1 MPVKYQYPEPI
12 IEEIIAK
19 NDIVETISG
28 YVKLDR
34 KGKDYFGLC
43 PFHKEKTPSFS
54 VVPAKQIYYCFGCNK
69 GGNVIN
75 FIKDIENL
83 EYGEAV
89 RLLADKAGITI
100 PEKNSYVDEASLRK
114 EKRTYEMNSIAANF
128 YYDCIKSDS
137 EHIALDY
144 LKERKVEAKTITN
157 FGVGYAPDA
166 WSKLTDHFKKNGFT
180 ENEIIEAGLA
190 SKSKGG
196 VIDKFRNRVMF
207 PIIDTRSRVIGFGG
221 RALKDDEVK
230 YMNSPET
237 CVYKK
242 NKSLFGINIA
252 KNTAEHF
259 SIIVEGY
266 MDCITL
272 HQAGFTNTIAS
283 LGTALT
289 DSQAKMIKR
298 MFGQVIIAYDN
309 DAAGQ
314 NASLRGLDILANM
327 GCVVKVLVI
336 PSVDRHGE
344 KIKDP
349 DDYIKKMGKDEFKLI
364 LKTAMM
370 LVEYKALLLTLS
382 CDLNTSEGQIAFL
395 KGVAS
400 AIGQVQSPIER
411 EVYIKNIS
419 ARFGTNY
426 DALLKE
432 VQNRT
437 GEKIDSGLK
446 ESRVSNK
453 ESISAVLRDKDTE
466 STLNKM
472 YYTIIVLLCN
482 NPSFTDKIRHELL
495 DADILHSNYCKELLA
510 EILTK
515 YESLEY
521 PDESKISAMLDDEQ
535 RALFVKEAAGYH
547 TISDPVK
554 ALSDYIQKYRQEII
568 INNNKVLSQ
577 ALASE
582 GISEDEKKQLI
593 EELRNNTALLAK
605 YKMNK

>member
-12 IEEIIAK
+12 IEEIITK

-137 EHIALDY
+137 DHIALDY

-157 FGVGYAPDA
+157 FGIGYAPDA
-166 WSKLTDHFKKNGFT
+166 WNKLTDHLKKNGFT
-180 ENEIIEAGLA
+180 EKEIIEAGLA

-207 PIIDTRSRVIGFGG
+207 PIIDTRGRVIGFGG
-221 RALKDDEVK
+221 RALKDDDVK

-259 SIIVEGY
+259 SIVVEGY

-336 PSVDRHGE
+336 PSVDRHG
-344 KIKDP
+344 D
-349 DDYIKKMGKDEFKLI
+349 KKN
-364 LKTAMM
+364 
-370 LVEYKALLLTLS
+370 V
-382 CDLNTSEGQIAFL
+382 
-395 KGVAS
+395 
-400 AIGQVQSPIER
+400 
-411 EVYIKNIS
+411 
-419 ARFGTNY
+419 
-426 DALLKE
+426 
-432 VQNRT
+432 RT
-437 GEKIDSGLK
+437 G
-446 ESRVSNK
+446 
-453 ESISAVLRDKDTE
+453 
-466 STLNKM
+466 
-472 YYTIIVLLCN
+472 
-482 NPSFTDKIRHELL
+482 H
-495 DADILHSNYCKELLA
+495 
-510 EILTK
+510 
-515 YESLEY
+515 
-521 PDESKISAMLDDEQ
+521 
-535 RALFVKEAAGYH
+535 
-547 TISDPVK
+547 
-554 ALSDYIQKYRQEII
+554 YR
-568 INNNKVLSQ
+568 K
-577 ALASE
+577 
-582 GISEDEKKQLI
+582 
-593 EELRNNTALLAK
+593 R
-605 YKMNK
+605 